1 VSLFEAARTRTERA
15 LAHVALSG
23 DTVERLGRPR
33 ESLTVSI
40 PVRMDDG
47 RLETFEGH
55 RVRFDDSRGPT
66 KGGIRF
72 HPQVDVDEVTTLAY
86 WMTIKCAVVGLPFG
100 GAKGGVA
107 VDTKRLSPAELER
120 LTRGYLARVADFIG
134 PDRDVPAPDVATNAL
149 VMGWMSDE
157 YDKIQR
163 GHHPAAITGKPRE
176 LGGSVG
182 RDTATADGA
191 FHVIEELAPRLLDGG
206 GRRTVAIQGF
216 GNAGAN
222 LASRLDAA
230 GYRVVAVS
238 DSTATVADESGLD
251 VDKLVA
257 HKRQTGA
264 LVGPP
269 VGDEL
274 SRDAVLAADVDLLAP
289 AALEHAVTAANAADV
304 RARAVFEVAN
314 GPVAP
319 EADDALDDR
328 GIVVVPDVLTN
339 AGGVTVSYFEWVQ
352 NRSGLSWSAAEVRR
366 RLEERLVDETRA
378 VVGRAEELGTTV
390 RTAAYAQAL
399 ERIGAAVDAKGNH
412 DLFGDGRR

>member
-216 GNAGAN
+216 GNAGASRSTSAART
-222 LASRLDAA
+222 ASR
-230 GYRVVAVS
+230 
-238 DSTATVADESGLD
+238 DSSSPTGGPTSAPVWRLWATSLSTSRPDSSATVAVESL
-251 VDKLVA
+251 
-257 HKRQTGA
+257 
-264 LVGPP
+264 
-269 VGDEL
+269 
-274 SRDAVLAADVDLLAP
+274 
-289 AALEHAVTAANAADV
+289 TA
-304 RARAVFEVAN
+304 
-314 GPVAP
+314 
-319 EADDALDDR
+319 
-328 GIVVVPDVLTN
+328 T
-339 AGGVTVSYFEWVQ
+339 
-352 NRSGLSWSAAEVRR
+352 
-366 RLEERLVDETRA
+366 TR
-378 VVGRAEELGTTV
+378 
-390 RTAAYAQAL
+390 
-399 ERIGAAVDAKGNH
+399 
-412 DLFGDGRR
+412 